1 LGTGRRKIVQ
11 THSAE
16 VDLDKTQAWQ
26 FLLSGGIHHGRG
38 RRRRRRRRR
47 RRVDSTTVKG
57 IEDGFA

>member
-11 THSAE
+11 TDSAE
-16 VDLDKTQAWQ
+16 VDLDKTQARQ
-26 FLLSGGIHHGRG
+26 FLLSGGIHHGSG
-38 RRRRRRRRR
+38 R

>member
-16 VDLDKTQAWQ
+16 VDLDKTQARQ
-26 FLLSGGIHHGRG
+26 FLLSGGIHHGSG
-38 RRRRRRRRR
+38 RRRRRR

>member
-1 LGTGRRKIVQ
+1 LGTGRRKIVR

-16 VDLDKTQAWQ
+16 VDLDKTQARQ
-26 FLLSGGIHHGRG
+26 FLLSGGIHHGSG
-38 RRRRRRRRR
+38 RR

>member
-16 VDLDKTQAWQ
+16 VDLDKTQARQ
-26 FLLSGGIHHGRG
+26 FLLSGGIHHGSG

-47 RRVDSTTVKG
+47 VVKG

>member
-16 VDLDKTQAWQ
+16 VDLDKTQARQ
-26 FLLSGGIHHGRG
+26 FLLSGGIHHGS
-38 RRRRRRRRR
+38 RRRRR

-57 IEDGFA
+57 IENGFA